1 MNEDKEQQEPKEQDE
16 AKCLACGNAGED
28 TVLLSCKQDGEDRWV
43 CVRCLPM
50 LIHGQH

>member
-1 MNEDKEQQEPKEQDE
+1 MQIKCFVCGAD
-16 AKCLACGNAGED
+16 AKNLVYIKCIHEGEE
-28 TVLLSCKQDGEDRWV
+28 KFA

>member
-1 MNEDKEQQEPKEQDE
+1 MDVS
-16 AKCLACGNAGED
+16 CLNCGNTSKDLVYLKCVYNGEE
-28 TVLLSCKQDGEDRWV
+28 KYV